1 MSTYIE
7 SVTQSLLKQIS
18 DLAKKANKQK
28 GYKFMQ
34 TKQIFDYLPIGYD
47 YTYNISFQIARFQV
61 SDNSYGLV
69 LTNLDPM
76 LFPVEKYTLPIRPN
90 RKSIRKVKVQSSVS
104 FIYRV
109 A

>member
-47 YTYNISFQIARFQV
+47 YTYNISF
-61 SDNSYGLV
+61 
-69 LTNLDPM
+69 
-76 LFPVEKYTLPIRPN
+76 
-90 RKSIRKVKVQSSVS
+90 
-104 FIYRV
+104 
-109 A
+109 